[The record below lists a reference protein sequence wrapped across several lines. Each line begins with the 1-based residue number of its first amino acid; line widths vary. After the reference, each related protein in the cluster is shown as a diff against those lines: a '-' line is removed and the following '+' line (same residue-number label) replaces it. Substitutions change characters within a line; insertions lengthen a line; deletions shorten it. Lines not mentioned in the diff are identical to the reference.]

1 MNNYGVFFLSLSPR
15 KQRKKQHRTGGLC
28 HRTIIFEQQ
37 TTTSDDNNAE
47 LFSCCLDESTSM
59 VHPERESDPISS
71 SYATGDFDDDHAHHL
86 KSLGSTVATVA
97 GSTVGQINSRSNS
110 IKQQSSQST
119 QVTMGTSQCNAVMS
133 FTPLTT
139 THQPSPVK
147 MPHAI
152 NVLYMESSAS
162 ASSAQGDTSEGEVS
176 LKSNQPPQPLPVD
189 TIDSGKLLKK
199 MDQMNEMCQKSTA
212 IVASAVDTNDT
223 IIATDQLSNSDVLKV
238 IDKSIDQQEQEPLS
252 KTSDNEPVDG
262 DADGDCEDEECL
274 QSAGET
280 ITSVTTISDQSSS
293 VPLTQSTA
301 TGGSRYFYSLALTF
315 SVYFRPASYLLFVS

>member
-1 MNNYGVFFLSLSPR
+1 
-15 KQRKKQHRTGGLC
+15 
-28 HRTIIFEQQ
+28 
-37 TTTSDDNNAE
+37 
-47 LFSCCLDESTSM
+47 M

-86 KSLGSTVATVA
+86 KTLGSTVATVA

-110 IKQQSSQST
+110 IKQPSSQST
-119 QVTMGTSQCNAVMS
+119 QVTMGTTCDAVIS

-176 LKSNQPPQPLPVD
+176 LKSNQPQPLPVD
-189 TIDSGKLLKK
+189 TIDSGKLLRK
-199 MDQMNEMCQKSTA
+199 MDQMNEMCQKSTP
-212 IVASAVDTNDT
+212 IVSSCVDPPVINDDT
-223 IIATDQLSNSDVLKV
+223 SNSDVTNI
-238 IDKSIDQQEQEPLS
+238 IDKSIHLPLDSLS
-252 KTSDNEPVDG
+252 KTRDNQTVDT
-262 DADGDCEDEECL
+262 GDCEDEECL

-280 ITSVTTISDQSSS
+280 ITSVTTMSDQSAS
-293 VPLTQSTA
+293 VPLTQSTVPS
-301 TGGSRYFYSLALTF
+301 GSRYFFTYSLFVCTF
-315 SVYFRPASYLLFVS
+315 VTHVYFSSPLRVGTLSLTLDR